1 MEKGYHNFDH
11 GQVHYLTAGVNGPRI
26 VLLHESPLSN
36 RVFEKCVPALTQW
49 SQIFAPD
56 TPGYGNSDALSK
68 SSTLA
73 DYARVIGE
81 SIRRWAG
88 DNPVLI
94 CGTHTGASLAIEVV
108 NQFPNISSGLFL
120 LGVPFYTESESADRI
135 ANWCPDIEISEDGKH
150 LEWAWRRYQKIWPTA
165 PMLDR
170 NMAVLEMLSVSDK
183 YNWGY
188 LQAFKYAVAD
198 RIKNVK
204 CALRIAAAENEFLF
218 AGSKKLA
225 DQINAEFTVFEGL
238 DGQVPLR
245 APELFSK
252 ELKKFYESMNGS
264 AK

>member
-1 MEKGYHNFDH
+1 
-11 GQVHYLTAGVNGPRI
+11 
-26 VLLHESPLSN
+26 
-36 RVFEKCVPALTQW
+36 
-49 SQIFAPD
+49 
-56 TPGYGNSDALSK
+56 
-68 SSTLA
+68 
-73 DYARVIGE
+73 
-81 SIRRWAG
+81 
-88 DNPVLI
+88 LI
-94 CGTHTGASLAIEVV
+94 
-108 NQFPNISSGLFL
+108 
-120 LGVPFYTESESADRI
+120 GVPFYTESESADRI

-150 LEWAWRRYQKIWPTA
+150 LDWAWRRYQKIWPTA
-165 PMLDR
+165 PLLDR

-204 CALRIAAAENEFLF
+204 CALRISAAENEFLF

-225 DQINAEFTVFEGL
+225 DQINAEFIVFKGL

-252 ELKKFYESMNGS
+252 ELKKFYESVNGS

>member
-1 MEKGYHNFDH
+1 
-11 GQVHYLTAGVNGPRI
+11 
-26 VLLHESPLSN
+26 
-36 RVFEKCVPALTQW
+36 
-49 SQIFAPD
+49 
-56 TPGYGNSDALSK
+56 
-68 SSTLA
+68 
-73 DYARVIGE
+73 
-81 SIRRWAG
+81 
-88 DNPVLI
+88 
-94 CGTHTGASLAIEVV
+94 
-108 NQFPNISSGLFL
+108 
-120 LGVPFYTESESADRI
+120 
-135 ANWCPDIEISEDGKH
+135 
-150 LEWAWRRYQKIWPTA
+150 
-165 PMLDR
+165 MLDR